1 MSEMKVWL
9 MTLLAAFILL
19 VNLNELI
26 KEIKEIK
33 NSRIFL
39 SRTR

>member
-1 MSEMKVWL
+1 MGGLEGVKDKK
-9 MTLLAAFILL
+9 LLYHLTNVSNMENI
-19 VNLNELI
+19 
-26 KEIKEIK
+26 IK